1 MRRLSRVMSRV
12 LAILAVVGLS
22 VMATGA
28 VLLWTAP
35 GRALTARVATSWIS
49 ARVAGR
55 VEIGGIG
62 GNLIDHLT
70 IDDLRISDS
79 LGGQIIKTPR
89 IDARY
94 SLADLLAGRW
104 IFSSIAI
111 DSATIHMVKLRRGG
125 WNYEAVFRSGTGKPG
140 GAPPRVELRH
150 LVLRDA
156 SFRADF
162 PTVARPPHQPVS
174 RNAAPPAQPRL
185 DNNREGLV
193 RVYTFEHVDAD
204 VPLLRLSTPDHLPL
218 LARITSLRTEV
229 GDPKLTITGFQGTLL
244 TAGDTLRFTLEH
256 AELPNTRV
264 RGGGAVRWP
273 LDSLMFDFTLD
284 AERIDLADLKWVS
297 PDFPDWRGAGHL
309 VAHSPNGTSTD
320 YRLDHLTL
328 ALGRASATGKLV
340 AVVDNVRGV
349 GMRDLDLAMRAV
361 PIDVMRP
368 YLDTL
373 PFVGTL
379 TGHLTGDGFLDALR
393 LGGDLHFADGL
404 VAGAPVSHLVFD
416 GLIHF
421 GGNEGAVF
429 ENFRLQ
435 RSDFDLATVH
445 RVTPS
450 VVLQGMMRLDG
461 HLDGPWQN
469 ADFVGTAEHHAPDGS
484 ISRLAGAVR
493 LDTRGTILGVS
504 LDGNFD
510 QLSFDALRS
519 GYPEITARGG
529 LVGHV
534 VAHGRLDALDV
545 DASMTGDIGTFRAK
559 GRVASMSPRFSAD
572 SLDLMLER
580 FDLEAMMGQGQSS
593 SLNGHLLVSGTID
606 TLVPPKGRV
615 ELQLDRSRVGGVTF
629 SSAEAKLSAA
639 NGILTFDTATVV
651 WPDGGLSARGTL
663 GWAAPDS
670 GTLAVEAYATALGFL
685 DSLARVTLGVA
696 RDTLHPHRFDGMA
709 QAKFIVRGSR
719 DVMTI
724 AGVVEAT
731 DVVLDAW
738 HLRSVHAS
746 VTADSLGARGLT
758 LDATL
763 DSLGHGDQV
772 SDSIHLLA
780 SGRKDSLVLSGSG
793 RMRDLGATG
802 NGTWITTPT
811 STVIGVTALALNFPR
826 QQWQLRRPAK
836 FTITDRSTV
845 LADTVRFETHDG
857 SGLVTLGGSLP
868 GSAAGDLDVS
878 VIGLKL
884 ADLYS
889 LFQRDTATLGGLAS
903 LDFRLGGSRDAPTLR
918 GNASITGPVTGNVHA
933 PLVHAAFDYRASRL
947 RSNVTFWSTGDP
959 ILDVEVSLPLDLALA
974 KREER
979 RLAGPISIT
988 AQADSIDLGVLEAL
1002 LPSTRN
1008 TRGSM
1013 RLNFAA
1019 SGTWD
1024 VPKLLGDVR
1033 LRDAEMTIP
1042 GLGVRYAGIN
1052 GAARFTGDSLLI
1064 DSLNLHS
1071 GDGSLAITGN
1081 IRFTKL
1087 TNAALDLRL
1096 TAEDFLAMDV
1106 PNYLRLRPTGR
1117 VTLTGP
1123 LLQPVLRSVDGGI
1136 VSISGSVLYFA
1147 DLLVKNVL
1155 DTEDPL
1161 LAGLVDT
1168 AAIRRQRLGT
1178 DFQSRFLDS
1187 LRIERLTF
1195 QLGSEVW
1202 LRSSEANVQ
1211 LEGQVV
1217 VSKLKK
1223 RYRLDGELTAPRGTY
1238 TLRIMGAFPRLFT
1251 VESGTVRYSGE
1262 PDLNA
1267 DLNLKASHTVRT
1279 SEGEDV
1285 LIVARITGSILVP
1298 KLELSSPGRILTTN
1312 EMVSYLAIGRPDL
1325 QLGRGQA
1332 LAQGYQE
1339 GLSVL
1344 SNEVQRALVAMGV
1357 QLDLLEFRPG
1367 LASSTEGSGLTQLAA
1382 GKQLGPKWFV
1392 MVNAGI
1398 CLGAG
1403 NSSLSRRN
1411 FGASLEYRMSH
1422 QFRLQASAEPVQSC
1436 STNRT
1441 TDVFSTLTR
1450 YQLGGDLLW
1459 TRDY

>member
-1 MRRLSRVMSRV
+1 MQRLSRVVFRT
-12 LAILAVVGLS
+12 LAILVVVGLAFVAS
-22 VMATGA
+22 VA

-35 GRALTARVATSWIS
+35 GRALTSRVATDWIS
-49 ARVAGR
+49 ARVAGS
-55 VEIGGIG
+55 VEIGGIS
-62 GNLIDHLT
+62 GNLFNHVT
-70 IDDLRISDS
+70 IADLRIADS
-79 LGGQIIKTPR
+79 VGGQIVRTPR
-89 IDARY
+89 VEARY
-94 SLADLLAGRW
+94 ALSDLLAGRW
-104 IFSSIAI
+104 IFSSMTI
-111 DSATIHMVKLRRGG
+111 DSAVIHMVKLRRGG
-125 WNYEAVFRSGTGKPG
+125 WNYEAVFRSGRGKPG
-140 GAPPRVELRH
+140 GASPQVELH
-150 LVLRDA
+150 NLVLRDV

-162 PTVARPPHQPVS
+162 PTVARPPRSPVS
-174 RNAAPPAQPRL
+174 RHGAPPAQPRL
-185 DNNREGLV
+185 ETNRDGLV
-193 RVYTFEHVDAD
+193 RLYTFEHVNAD
-204 VPLLRLSTPDHLPL
+204 VPLLRLSTPDRLPL
-218 LARITSLRTEV
+218 LARIASLRTEV
-229 GDPKLTITGFQGTLL
+229 GDPKLTLTDFQGTLL
-244 TAGDTLRFTLEH
+244 TAGDTLRFTLDH

-284 AERIDLADLKWVS
+284 ADRVDLADLKWVS

-309 VAHSPNGTSTD
+309 LAHSPNGTWTD

-328 ALGRASATGKLV
+328 GQGRASASGKLV
-340 AVVDNVRGV
+340 AVVHTVRGV
-349 GMRDLDLAMRAV
+349 GMRDLDLVLRAV

-373 PFVGTL
+373 PFAGAL
-379 TGHLTGDGFLDALR
+379 TGHLTADGFLDSLR
-393 LGGDLHFADGL
+393 LGGDLDFADAL
-404 VAGAPVSHLVFD
+404 VAGVPVSHLVLD
-416 GLIHF
+416 GVVHF
-421 GGNEGAVF
+421 GGAEGAVF
-429 ENFRLQ
+429 EDFRLQ

-450 VVLQGMMRLDG
+450 VVLQGTMRLDG

-484 ISRLAGAVR
+484 MSRLVGAVR
-493 LDTRGTILGVS
+493 LDTRDSILGVT
-504 LDGNFD
+504 LDGDFD

-534 VAHGRLDALDV
+534 VAHGTLAALEV
-545 DASMTGDIGTFRAK
+545 DASMSGDIGTFRAK
-559 GRVASMSPRFSAD
+559 GRVATLSPRFTAD
-572 SLDLMLER
+572 SLDLVLER

-670 GTLAVEAYATALGFL
+670 GTLSVAAYATALGFL

-709 QAKFIVRGSR
+709 QATFVVRGSR
-719 DVMTI
+719 DDMKI
-724 AGVVEAT
+724 AGVVDAT
-731 DVVLDAW
+731 DLMLDAW
-738 HLRSVHAS
+738 RLRTLHAS
-746 VTADSLGARGLT
+746 VAADSFGARGLT
-758 LDATL
+758 IDATL
-763 DSLGHGDQV
+763 DSLGAGDQV

-793 RMRDLGATG
+793 RMRDLGAAG

-811 STVIGVTALALNFPR
+811 TTVIGVTALALNFPR
-826 QQWQLRRPAK
+826 QQWQLRRPAR
-836 FTITDRSTV
+836 FTLTDRATV
-845 LADTVRFETHDG
+845 LADTVQFETRDG
-857 SGLVTLGGSLP
+857 SGLITLVGSLP
-868 GSAAGDLDVS
+868 GSGDGDLGASIV
-878 VIGLKL
+878 GLKV
-884 ADLYS
+884 ADIYS
-889 LFQRDTATLGGLAS
+889 LLQQDTTAVGGLAS
-903 LDFRLGGSRDAPTLR
+903 VDFRLGGSREAPTLR
-918 GNASITGPVTGNVHA
+918 GNASITGPVSGDVRA
-933 PLVHAAFDYRASRL
+933 PLVHAAFDYRARRL

-959 ILDVEVSLPLDLALA
+959 ILDVEVSLPYDLALA

-988 AQADSIDLGVLEAL
+988 AQADSIDLAVLEAL
-1002 LPSTRN
+1002 LPGTRN
-1008 TRGSM
+1008 THGSM

-1024 VPKLLGDVR
+1024 APRLLGDVR

-1042 GLGVRYAGIN
+1042 GLGVRYSGSN

-1064 DSLNLHS
+1064 DSLNLHG

-1081 IRFTKL
+1081 VRFTKL
-1087 TNAALDLRL
+1087 TNATLDLRL
-1096 TAEDFLAMDV
+1096 TAADFLAMDV

-1123 LLQPVLRSVDGGI
+1123 LLQPVLRSTDGGV
-1136 VSISGSVLYFA
+1136 VSVSGSVLYFA

-1168 AAIRRQRLGT
+1168 AAIRRQRLGA
-1178 DFQSRFLDS
+1178 DFQNRFLDS
-1187 LRIERLTF
+1187 LRIEGLTF

-1223 RYRLDGELTAPRGTY
+1223 RYRLDGELSAPRGTY

-1267 DLNLKASHTVRT
+1267 DLNLKANHTVRT

-1298 KLELSSPGRILTTN
+1298 KLDLASPGRNLTTN

-1325 QLGRGQA
+1325 QLGASQA
-1332 LAQGYQE
+1332 GAQLQQE
-1339 GLSVL
+1339 GLAVL
-1344 SNEVQRALVAMGV
+1344 GNELQRWLVAMGL

-1403 NSSLSRRN
+1403 NSNLSRRN
-1411 FGASLEYRMSH
+1411 FGASLEYRMTN

-1436 STNRT
+1436 TTNRT

-1459 TRDY
+1459 SRDY

>member
-1 MRRLSRVMSRV
+1 MRRVSRVMVRL
-12 LAILAVVGLS
+12 LAILVVVGLS
-22 VMATGA
+22 VVATGA
-28 VLLWTAP
+28 VLLWTSP
-35 GRALTARVATSWIS
+35 GRALTTRFATKWIS

-55 VEIGGIG
+55 VEIGRIG
-62 GNLIDHLT
+62 GNLINHLT
-70 IDDLRISDS
+70 LDDVRITDS
-79 LGGQIIKTPR
+79 FGGQIIKTPHV
-89 IDARY
+89 DARY
-94 SLADLLAGRW
+94 LLADLLAGRL
-104 IFSSIAI
+104 IFSRVAI
-111 DSATIHMVKLRRGG
+111 DSAIIHMVKLRRGG
-125 WNYEAVFRSGTGKPG
+125 WNYEAVFQSGSGKPG
-140 GAPPRVELRH
+140 GAPPQAELRN

-156 SFRADF
+156 SFRVDV
-162 PTVARPPHQPVS
+162 PTIARPPHQPVS
-174 RNAAPPAQPRL
+174 RNATPPAQPRL
-185 DNNREGLV
+185 ETNRDGLV
-193 RVYTFEHVDAD
+193 RVYTFEHVDAV
-204 VPLLRLSTPDHLPL
+204 VPLLRLSTPNRLPL

-229 GDPKLTITGFQGTLL
+229 GDPKLTITDFRGELL
-244 TAGDTLRFTLEH
+244 TARDTLRFTLEH

-284 AERIDLADLKWVS
+284 ADRVDLADLKWVS

-328 ALGRASATGKLV
+328 GQGRASATGKLV

-349 GMRDLDLAMRAV
+349 GMRGLDLALRDV
-361 PIDVMRP
+361 PLDVMRP

-373 PFVGTL
+373 PFAGAM
-379 TGHLTGDGFLDALR
+379 TGHLAADGFLDALR
-393 LGGDLHFADGL
+393 LGGDLDFADGL
-404 VAGAPVSHLVFD
+404 VAGAPVSHLVFE

-445 RVTPS
+445 RATPS
-450 VVLQGMMRLDG
+450 VVLQGTMRLDG
-461 HLDGPWQN
+461 RLDGPWQN

-484 ISRLAGAVR
+484 ISRLVGAVR
-493 LDTRGTILGVS
+493 LDTRDTILGVS
-504 LDGNFD
+504 LDADFD
-510 QLSFDALRS
+510 QLSFDALRN
-519 GYPEITARGG
+519 GYPQITARGG

-534 VAHGRLDALDV
+534 VAHGTLAALDV
-545 DASMTGDIGTFRAK
+545 DANMTGDIGTIRAK
-559 GRVASMSPRFSAD
+559 GRVATLSPRFSAD
-572 SLDLMLER
+572 SLDLMFER

-629 SSAEAKLSAA
+629 SSADAKLSAA

-670 GTLAVEAYATALGFL
+670 GTLAVEAYATALGSL

-709 QAKFIVRGSR
+709 QAKFVVRGSR
-719 DVMTI
+719 DRMTV

-731 DVVLDAW
+731 DLVLDAW
-738 HLRSVHAS
+738 HLRSMHAS
-746 VTADSLGARGLT
+746 VTADSLGARGLAI
-758 LDATL
+758 DATL

-772 SDSIHLLA
+772 SDSIHLIA

-793 RMRDLGATG
+793 RMRDLSARGSG
-802 NGTWITTPT
+802 SWLTTPT

-845 LADTVRFETHDG
+845 LADTVQLETRDG
-857 SGLVTLGGSLP
+857 SGLVTVVGSLP
-868 GSAAGDLDVS
+868 GTADGDLGASIV
-878 VIGLKL
+878 GLKI
-884 ADLYS
+884 ADIYS
-889 LFQRDTATLGGLAS
+889 LLQQDTTAVGGLAS
-903 LDFRLGGSRDAPTLR
+903 LDFRLGGSREAPTLR
-918 GNASITGPVTGNVHA
+918 GNASITGPVSGAVHA
-933 PLVHAAFDYRASRL
+933 PLVHAAFDYRARRL

-959 ILDVEVSLPLDLALA
+959 ILDVEVSLPYDLALV

-988 AQADSIDLGVLEAL
+988 AKADSIDLAVLEAL
-1002 LPSTRN
+1002 LPGTRN

-1024 VPKLLGDVR
+1024 VPTLLGDVR

-1042 GLGVRYAGIN
+1042 GLGVRYSGIN

-1064 DSLNLHS
+1064 DSLNLH
-1071 GDGSLAITGN
+1071 GGEGSLAITGN
-1081 IRFTKL
+1081 LRFTKL
-1087 TNAALDLRL
+1087 THATLDLRL
-1096 TAEDFLAMDV
+1096 TAEDFLAIDV

-1123 LLQPVLRSVDGGI
+1123 LLQPVLRSADGGV
-1136 VSISGSVLYFA
+1136 VSVSGSVLYFA

-1168 AAIRRQRLGT
+1168 AAIRRQRLGS
-1178 DFQSRFLDS
+1178 DFQNRFLDS
-1187 LRIERLTF
+1187 LRIEGLTF

-1223 RYRLDGELTAPRGTY
+1223 RYRLDGELSAPRGTY
-1238 TLRIMGAFPRLFT
+1238 TLRIGGVFPRLFT
-1251 VESGTVRYSGE
+1251 VESGTVRYSGD

-1267 DLNLKASHTVRT
+1267 DLNLKANHTVRT

-1298 KLELSSPGRILTTN
+1298 KLELSSPGRNLTTN

-1325 QLGRGQA
+1325 QFGAGGVG
-1332 LAQGYQE
+1332 AQGLQE
-1339 GLSVL
+1339 GVSVL
-1344 SNEVQRALVAMGV
+1344 SNEFQRALVAMGV
-1357 QLDLLEFRPG
+1357 QLDVLELRPS
-1367 LASSTEGSGLTQLAA
+1367 AAGSGLTQLAA
-1382 GKQLGPKWFV
+1382 GKQIGPKWFV
-1392 MVNAGI
+1392 MVNAGV
-1398 CLGAG
+1398 CLGG
-1403 NSSLSRRN
+1403 GSSSLSQRN
-1411 FGASLEYRMSH
+1411 FGASLEYRMSN

-1436 STNRT
+1436 LTNRT